1 MAPSR
6 HCAKPMD
13 DIIDLYAADSP
24 LNFSAFTW
32 AMILLGAATLRLLPA
47 LMALGA
53 ILQLRAVPQFRSLPI
68 LLLAELAF
76 LAALVLA
83 ETFSL
88 VPGSFRITGIWSFL
102 WVFVIAWIT
111 VTWIRSGLKTRLRPR
126 WIDIATLTTATALIF
141 SLSAAILPD
150 MLTR

>member
-1 MAPSR
+1 
-6 HCAKPMD
+6 MD

-24 LNFSAFTW
+24 LNFSSFTW
-32 AMILLGAATLRLLPA
+32 AMILLGAAALRLLPA
-47 LMALGA
+47 LMAVGA
-53 ILQLRAVPQFRSLPI
+53 ILKLRTFPTLRPLHT

-88 VPGSFRITGIWSFL
+88 VPATFRVTGIWSFL
-102 WVFVIAWIT
+102 WVFAIAWIA
-111 VTWIRSGLKTRLRPR
+111 VTWIRSAIKTRLRPR
-126 WIDIATLTTATALIF
+126 WIDIATLATAAALIF

>member
-1 MAPSR
+1 
-6 HCAKPMD
+6 MD
-13 DIIDLYAADSP
+13 QFANIPPEDIP

-32 AMILLGAATLRLLPA
+32 AMIFLGAATMRVLPA

-53 ILQLRAVPQFRSLPI
+53 ILKLRAFPELRSLHV
-68 LLLAELAF
+68 LLLIELAF
-76 LAALVLA
+76 IAALALA

-88 VPGSFRITGIWSFL
+88 VPGSFRVTGIWSFL
-102 WVFVIAWIT
+102 WVFAIAWAV
-111 VTWIRSGLKTRLRPR
+111 VTWIRSAIKTGLRPR
-126 WIDIATLTTATALIF
+126 WIDTATLVCAALLVF